1 LSVLSKIL
9 HVSFLCL
16 EQIFDFAVFGFV
28 KETNLNNHRILS
40 GKKYVG
46 HVYIRKTR
54 AKITLER
61 QFFLTMTCGLKN
73 YFFDK
78 KKFSINFSFK
88 NHLLLITSLFYV
100 YK

>member
-1 LSVLSKIL
+1 M
-9 HVSFLCL
+9 FRTD
-16 EQIFDFAVFGFV
+16 FDFYDLPPVNAVFGVV
-28 KETNLNNHRILS
+28 KETTLNNHRILS

-46 HVYIRKTR
+46 HVYIRKIR

-78 KKFSINFSFK
+78 KNFLSIFPLK